1 MAKMRNTPPD
11 QRIAPV
17 RPVGRPLLGL
27 TLGDPRGIGPE
38 VIVKALEHQRLY
50 EMCKPLV
57 IGGAEAL
64 RQATEST
71 GIPLLIREARDVAE
85 ARFTPGSADVL
96 IPAAHSRAG
105 PSSEAGQPG
114 GRLAVDY
121 LTEAVGMAMGRKLDA
136 VVCGPISPE
145 ALRSVGIPFDGPP
158 ELAASLTQARS
169 FTPLVVAGPIRVSHV
184 TGHMPL
190 RQALAEI
197 TRGRILSCI
206 RLTHQ
211 GLLRLG
217 VPAPRIAVAAI
228 NPHAG
233 AGGLMGEEEKRE
245 IAPAVQ
251 AARQE
256 DINVHGPMAADVLFA
271 RLAAGLYDA
280 AVAMYHDQ
288 GHIPAKLLGH
298 RLDKEGRRPFIGGG
312 IAVLGLPIVFT
323 CVAHG
328 SAFDIVGQAVAD
340 EHSMVD
346 AIELAVRLAS
356 PGLRQESLTKR
367 T

>member
-1 MAKMRNTPPD
+1 MRNNPSD
-11 QRIAPV
+11 QRIVPG
-17 RPVGRPLLGL
+17 RQTGRPLLGL

-38 VIVKALEHQRLY
+38 VVVKALEHQRLY

-64 RQATEST
+64 RQATETT
-71 GIPLLIREARDVAE
+71 GIPLLIREVPDLAE

-96 IPAAHSRAG
+96 DTAAQSLQSRYSG
-105 PSSEAGQPG
+105 AGQPG
-114 GRLAVDY
+114 GRLAADY
-121 LTEAVGMAMGRKLDA
+121 LAEAVGMAMSRKLDA

-190 RQALAEI
+190 RQALSEI
-197 TRGRILSCI
+197 TRGRVLSCI

-211 GLLRLG
+211 GLVRLG

-233 AGGLMGEEEKRE
+233 ADGLMGEEERRE

-251 AARQE
+251 AAKQE
-256 DINVHGPMAADVLFA
+256 DINAHGPMAADVLFP

-288 GHIPAKLLGH
+288 GHIPAKLLGQ
-298 RLDKEGRRPFIGGG
+298 RLDKDGRRPFVGGG

-340 EHSMVD
+340 EHGMVD

-356 PGLRQESLTKR
+356 PPAGGLP
-367 T
+367 